1 MFRVLALLL
10 LAARRS
16 TAQLTGSRGVI
27 TLPENFEYRDELT
40 RVASQAAAAFAK
52 RYQPSLVREAQ
63 LNQQISRN
71 GRSFFD
77 REVVFIGTNG
87 QRPAI
92 GGGNNDNFFHGESRV
107 IRPPPENAQR
117 IDNEHPCGNIRS
129 QCDVPEQ
136 LLAEALLKK
145 VQSPANSDGLVN
157 ELEGVE
163 PLTDVNLSGGIRQG
177 QGTNPAVGST
187 TGSFT
192 SFGTSLQRNQAFTT
206 FGQQQAGGQTNQAFT
221 VFGQALA
228 SSSSTPNTASFTSF
242 GQSQPSSRGIQ
253 GASFTTFGVVGS
265 PPVSSPLKSIFGGQQ
280 FTLGGPQP
288 SSPPATPLGSVLG
301 GQQSTLVGLQP
312 SSLGSS
318 FAGQQPVTQG
328 LTVAQNP
335 VSSSP
340 NSFINF
346 G

>member
-1 MFRVLALLL
+1 MPQMLRVLALLL
-10 LAARRS
+10 LGVRRS
-16 TAQLTGSRGVI
+16 TSQLTGSRGVI

-63 LNQQISRN
+63 LNQQISRS

-87 QRPAI
+87 LRPAI

-145 VQSPANSDGLVN
+145 VQHPANSDGLVN

-163 PLTDVNLSGGIRQG
+163 PLTDVNLSGGGNRQG
-177 QGTNPAVGST
+177 QGASPVGST

-192 SFGTSLQRNQAFTT
+192 TFGTSLQRNQAFTT
-206 FGQQQAGGQTNQAFT
+206 FGQQQQQQSRQQAGGKTNQAFT
-221 VFGQALA
+221 IFGQNNGGQTLA
-228 SSSSTPNTASFTSF
+228 SSSSPPTASFTSF
-242 GQSQPSSRGIQ
+242 GSSQPSSGNQ

-265 PPVSSPLKSIFGGQQ
+265 PPASPLGSIFGGQQ
-280 FTLGGPQP
+280 STLGG
-288 SSPPATPLGSVLG
+288 
-301 GQQSTLVGLQP
+301 LQR
-312 SSLGSS
+312 SLGSS

-328 LTVAQNP
+328 LAVPQNP

>member
-163 PLTDVNLSGGIRQG
+163 PLTDVNLRQG
-177 QGTNPAVGST
+177 QGTTPVVGST

-206 FGQQQAGGQTNQAFT
+206 FGQQQAGGRTNQAFT
-221 VFGQALA
+221 NFGQPLA
-228 SSSSTPNTASFTSF
+228 SSSSPTRASFTNFSAF
-242 GQSQPSSRGIQ
+242 QPSSRGIQ
-253 GASFTTFGVVGS
+253 GASFTTFGVVGGS
-265 PPVSSPLKSIFGGQQ
+265 PPASPLKSIFGGQQ
-280 FTLGGPQP
+280 
-288 SSPPATPLGSVLG
+288 
-301 GQQSTLVGLQP
+301 STLVGLQQS

-318 FAGQQPVTQG
+318 FAGQQPVSPQG
-328 LTVAQNP
+328 LTIAQNP

-340 NSFINF
+340 KSFINF

>member
-1 MFRVLALLL
+1 MAQMFRVLALLL

-163 PLTDVNLSGGIRQG
+163 PLTDVNLRQG
-177 QGTNPAVGST
+177 QGVNLAVGST

-221 VFGQALA
+221 VFGQPLA
-228 SSSSTPNTASFTSF
+228 SSSSPPTASFTNF
-242 GQSQPSSRGIQ
+242 GPSQPSSRGIQ

-265 PPVSSPLKSIFGGQQ
+265 SPPAQPLKSIVGGQHS
-280 FTLGGPQP
+280 TLGGLQQP
-288 SSPPATPLGSVLG
+288 P
-301 GQQSTLVGLQP
+301 
-312 SSLGSS
+312 SLGSS
-318 FAGQQPVTQG
+318 FAGKQPVA
-328 LTVAQNP
+328 VAQNP
-335 VSSSP
+335 VSSWP